1 MNVFELREKL
11 IADYCSYV
19 KGFITIK
26 DESIKEMVDTELNEG
41 LLWPDPL
48 IQLSPFFETGDS
60 IDDLIKSGI
69 LHPLCQQIFRIKKDE
84 TDFGKQ
90 MQLYRHQ
97 TEAIKQAAQGPT
109 IY

>member
-1 MNVFELREKL
+1 MNVFELRDKL
-11 IADYCSYV
+11 IADYCSYI

-26 DESIKEMVDTELNEG
+26 DELIKELVANELEDG

-60 IDDLIKSGI
+60 IDDLIGSGI

-84 TDFGKQ
+84 TDFGNKCN
-90 MQLYRHQ
+90 LSS
-97 TEAIKQAAQGPT
+97 G
-109 IY
+109 